1 MTRRI
6 LSGVLLAVL
15 AAVLSVVVVQPASA
29 ATGTY
34 LRLAHLSPDTPT
46 VDVLVTSFTGQ
57 TTSLKGVSYG
67 DVSSYQRIEPGT
79 YTVQMRM
86 AGAPESS
93 PPVVSATL
101 DAKDGA
107 AYTAAGLGPR
117 AQLAVSVLSDDLT
130 PPPAGQ
136 ARVRVVQGAEQ
147 AGDVAVTWNGA
158 PVADGVRFGT
168 ATAYYDV
175 PAGKGTFEVSPASGA
190 AVPVDLDLAG
200 GGIYSAILVQKA
212 GGLGTELR
220 TDAIGPGAT
229 PAGGVDTGLGGT
241 APDQDGVPAAPI
253 AIGALALLG
262 LVGMSTAR
270 RVRARSGR

>member
-46 VDVLVTSFTGQ
+46 VDVMVTSFTGQ
-57 TTSLKGVSYG
+57 TTALKGVSYG

-79 YTVQMRM
+79 YTVQMRL

-130 PPPAGQ
+130 PPAAGH
-136 ARVRVVQGAEQ
+136 ARIRVVQGAEQ
-147 AGDVAVTWNGA
+147 AGDVAVAWSGA
-158 PVADGVRFGT
+158 QVARGVRFGS
-168 ATAYYDV
+168 ATTYFDV
-175 PAGKGTFEVSPASGA
+175 PAGKGAFRVTPASGPP
-190 AVPVDLDLAG
+190 VPVDLDLAG
-200 GGIYSAILVQKA
+200 GGIYSAIVVQKA
-212 GGLGTELR
+212 DGLGTELR
-220 TDAIGPGAT
+220 TDALGPGAT
-229 PAGGVDTGLGGT
+229 PAGGIDTGLGGT
-241 APDQDGVPAAPI
+241 AAGGDGVPAAPV
-253 AIGALALLG
+253 AIGAVALLG
-262 LVGMSTAR
+262 AGLVVAR
-270 RVRARSGR
+270 RTRARSGR

>member
-46 VDVLVTSFTGQ
+46 VDVLVTSFTGR

-86 AGAPESS
+86 AGAPDSS

-101 DAKDGA
+101 DAEDGS

-130 PPPAGQ
+130 PPAAGQ

-147 AGDVAVTWNGA
+147 AADVAVRWNGA

-168 ATAYYDV
+168 ATSYYDV
-175 PAGKGTFEVSPASGA
+175 PAGRGTFEVTPASGP
-190 AVPVDLDLAG
+190 AVPVELDLAG

-212 GGLGTELR
+212 DGLGTELR
-220 TDAIGPGAT
+220 TDALGPGAA

-241 APDQDGVPAAPI
+241 APGDGVPAAPL

-262 LVGMSTAR
+262 TGLVVAR
-270 RVRARSGR
+270 RTRARSGR